1 MQLIILILIGVG
13 GFYLFKMWKS
23 SQEKK
28 EEKDEEFTPYSK
40 EELRI
45 ENVGPGGVIQLNN
58 IGPDME
64 DFDVNVIA
72 KHIYREGGDT
82 WYELEGEIG
91 SRKVWIEIEEDDELE
106 ISITLKKLKL
116 SDIGLD
122 KNDLKRIDDKEEG
135 SFTFEGKKY
144 SYDDSGKATFLRYG
158 EEKNAEKVYY
168 WDFECND
175 EKYSI
180 SVEKWEDDS
189 YDVSYS
195 ESIKSSQVKIYSLK
209 K

>member
-1 MQLIILILIGVG
+1 MQLIILIIIGVG

-23 SQEKK
+23 SQEQK
-28 EEKDEEFTPYSK
+28 EETDEKFTPYSK

-91 SRKVWIEIEEDDELE
+91 SRKVWIEIEEDDGLE
-106 ISITLKKLKL
+106 VSITLKKLKL
-116 SDIGLD
+116 SDISLE
-122 KNDLKRIDDKEEG
+122 KQDLKRIDNDDEG
-135 SFTFEGKKY
+135 GFTFEGQKY
-144 SYDDSGKATFLRYG
+144 NYDDSGEATFLRYG
-158 EEKNAEKVYY
+158 EESNPEKVYY
-168 WDFECND
+168 WDFECAD
-175 EKYSI
+175 EKYMI
-180 SVEKWEDDS
+180 SVEKWEDNR

-195 ESIKSSQVKIYSLK
+195 EAIRSSQIKVYSLK

>member
-23 SQEKK
+23 SQEQK
-28 EEKDEEFTPYSK
+28 EEKDEKFTPYSK
-40 EELRI
+40 DELRI

-72 KHIYREGGDT
+72 KHTYREGGDT

-91 SRKVWIEIEEDDELE
+91 SRKVWIEIEEDDGLE
-106 ISITLKKLKL
+106 VSITLRKLKL
-116 SDIGLD
+116 SDIGLE
-122 KNDLKRIDDKEEG
+122 KQDLKRIDNDEEG
-135 SFTFEGKKY
+135 GFTFEGQKY

-158 EEKNAEKVYY
+158 EESNTEKVYY
-168 WDFECND
+168 WDFEGDD
-175 EKYSI
+175 EKHMI
-180 SVEKWEDDS
+180 SVEQWEDNR

-195 ESIKSSQVKIYSLK
+195 ESIRPSQIKVYSLK